1 MNIKRLSFSI
11 REFGKLI
18 QCAHVPVI
26 NPVLNNVEGSDVINP
41 VVNDVEGS
49 DDEAEKYKPLEK
61 WQKLAKTRGGILRVP
76 SVVRSAP
83 PLTEAKYHLSPVSI
97 LYTGSAQVIAIIT
110 CKQIYIIFELN

>member
-76 SVVRSAP
+76 SAVRSAP
-83 PLTEAKYHLSPVSI
+83 PDRGKISF
-97 LYTGSAQVIAIIT
+97 IT
-110 CKQIYIIFELN
+110 CEHPVHGISSSDSHYYL